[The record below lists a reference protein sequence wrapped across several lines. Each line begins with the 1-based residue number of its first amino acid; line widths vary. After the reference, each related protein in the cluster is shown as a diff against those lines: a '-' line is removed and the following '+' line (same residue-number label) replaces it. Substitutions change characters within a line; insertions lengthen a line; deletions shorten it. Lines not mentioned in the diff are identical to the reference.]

1 MKRLLFTSVA
11 VGLLFAAP
19 ARLGGQSGPQ
29 LLQGSQIRLVLLNG
43 LSTAVARDGD
53 PFTAV
58 VSEPVY
64 LGDQMVL
71 PAGAIV
77 RGEVGNVQRPKHFAL
92 FRQPAAM
99 NLTFRSIEVDHREVP
114 IQMSIISIHET
125 SAQFGG
131 KARKDL
137 RVGEGVQVESKYDIK
152 RDLTAVGLATGG
164 GTAVGAIFS
173 HALRGLTIGLIGGT
187 GYVISR
193 KGKEVELPAHTGLLV
208 RTDNTVTLP
217 ATPPSLAPHTGT
229 SGQP

>member
-1 MKRLLFTSVA
+1 MKRLLFPSVA
-11 VGLLFAAP
+11 VCLLFAAP
-19 ARLGGQSGPQ
+19 ALRSQSGPQ

-53 PFTAV
+53 PFMAL

-64 LGDQMVL
+64 LGNQVVL

-77 RGEVGNVQRPKHFAL
+77 RGELGNVQRPRHFAL
-92 FRQPAAM
+92 FRGPAAM
-99 NLTFRSIEVDHREVP
+99 NLAFRSIEVDHREVP

-137 RVGEGVQVESKYDIK
+137 RVEEGVQVESKYDIR
-152 RDLTAVGLATGG
+152 RDLTAVGLSAGG
-164 GTAVGAIFS
+164 STVVGAIFS
-173 HALRGLTIGLIGGT
+173 HAVRGLTIGLIGGT

-193 KGKEVELPAHTGLLV
+193 KGKEVELPTHTGLLV

-229 SGQP
+229 GGQP